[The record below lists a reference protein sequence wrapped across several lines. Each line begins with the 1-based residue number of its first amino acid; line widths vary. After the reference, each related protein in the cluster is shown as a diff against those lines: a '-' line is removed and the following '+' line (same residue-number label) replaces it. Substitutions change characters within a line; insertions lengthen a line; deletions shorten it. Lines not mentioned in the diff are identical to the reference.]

1 MAKLAGIVKN
11 PVIDGMKPQFISLIA
26 ALAAPAAFAQST
38 MTLDSFSLE
47 DSTAAKPAETA
58 PAGSSLETCLT
69 NPASC
74 ASDEHQSG
82 WEPSLDDVL
91 NIGVIDREEVAQ
103 QTSTAGGSVDVTEP
117 LPSVDME
124 ILFDYN
130 SDTVRGDQIGQLA
143 ELAALLKSEKFSGY
157 RFLFLGHTDAK
168 GSAAYNQDLSARRAE
183 SVAQLVRGMA
193 GLEGNR
199 TMASGMGF
207 AKLKTPGDPFGGQN
221 RRVQLVLVPR

>member
-1 MAKLAGIVKN
+1 
-11 PVIDGMKPQFISLIA
+11 MKPHFFSLIA

-38 MTLDSFSLE
+38 MTLDSFSLG
-47 DSTAAKPAETA
+47 DSTAAKPAETTSA
-58 PAGSSLETCLT
+58 ASALESCLT
-69 NPASC
+69 DPSSC
-74 ASDEHQSG
+74 SSAEHKSG
-82 WEPSLDDVL
+82 TDFSLDDVVNL
-91 NIGVIDREEVAQ
+91 GIVDREEVAQ
-103 QTSTAGGSVDVTEP
+103 QASTAGGSVDVTEP

-130 SDTVRGDQIGQLA
+130 SDTVRSDQIGQLA
-143 ELAALLKSEKFSGY
+143 ELAALLKSEKFAGY

-183 SVAQLVRGMA
+183 SVAQMVRGMA

-199 TMASGMGF
+199 TLASGMGF
-207 AKLKTPGDPFGGQN
+207 SKLKTPGDPFGGQN

>member
-1 MAKLAGIVKN
+1 
-11 PVIDGMKPQFISLIA
+11 MKPQFLSLIA

-38 MTLDSFSLE
+38 MTLDSFSLN

-58 PAGSSLETCLT
+58 AAASSLETCLT
-69 NPASC
+69 NPAAC
-74 ASDEHQSG
+74 ASAEHKSG
-82 WEPSLDDVL
+82 TDFSLDDVVNL
-91 NIGVIDREEVAQ
+91 GIVDREEVAQ
-103 QTSTAGGSVDVTEP
+103 QASTAGGSVDVTEP

-130 SDTVRGDQIGQLA
+130 SDTVRSDQIGQLA

-183 SVAQLVRGMA
+183 SVAQMVRGMA
-193 GLEGNR
+193 GLEGER
-199 TMASGMGF
+199 TLASGLGF
-207 AKLKTPGDPFGGQN
+207 AKLKSPGDPFDGQN